1 MTLRTP
7 SLLILDIIWTLYSY
21 ENEPRQ
27 RQRLSIAT
35 WITQHILCFSL
46 SQLYW
51 HFTTPTFCS
60 KVCSGS
66 SDIGN
71 LIKCHKLPQ
80 VYITHVIVLVQS
92 NYTLVNYYRYICLL
106 MMWLYALFL
115 KYKKEGIVYIDGLN
129 FIWWFCV
136 WAYVVNISNHFMDRV
151 IYIAMLESQFA
162 VYIKLS
168 CRIICRH
175 KHV

>member
-1 MTLRTP
+1 MHEIKIKFFLFTKMTIFMTLRTP

-80 VYITHVIVLVQS
+80 RLFILCCNILFLFLYIYIVRDGHVVS
-92 NYTLVNYYRYICLL
+92 YRYFFSILL
-106 MMWLYALFL
+106 TIMMWS
-115 KYKKEGIVYIDGLN
+115 
-129 FIWWFCV
+129 
-136 WAYVVNISNHFMDRV
+136 YVVSCMRV
-151 IYIAMLESQFA
+151 YCSL
-162 VYIKLS
+162 
-168 CRIICRH
+168 RRWN
-175 KHV
+175 